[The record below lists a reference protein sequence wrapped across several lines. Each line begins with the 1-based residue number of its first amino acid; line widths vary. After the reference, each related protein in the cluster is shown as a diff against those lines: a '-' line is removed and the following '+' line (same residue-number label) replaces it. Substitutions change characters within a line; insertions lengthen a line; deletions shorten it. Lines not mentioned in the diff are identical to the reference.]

1 MSWRKSL
8 AVLVLLGVVLGAPA
22 LAQPA
27 SVQPELA
34 QLMAAFARMPG
45 LEARFVEKKRIG
57 LLAQPLE
64 SRGQLFFARPGL
76 LLRRVESP
84 RRSEVLIT
92 PKELK
97 LRDADGEQSID
108 LRARPD
114 VRPFVESLTW
124 LLAGD
129 QKALASVYALQ
140 FERGDKQAPWK
151 LTLTPRAEPL
161 AHLIAYV
168 RVQGS
173 GLAVQEIRVHEK
185 GGDESVTEIVEAN
198 PARKYEPAEL
208 KSLFGVEAASLSAHT
223 SAKP

>member
-1 MSWRKSL
+1 MSVRSWFIAL
-8 AVLVLLGVVLGAPA
+8 GLLCAAGAA
-22 LAQPA
+22 AQPQ
-27 SVQPELA
+27 QPA
-34 QLMAAFARMPG
+34 AAAQPDVSQLMAAFARMPG
-45 LEARFVEKKRIG
+45 LEARFVEKKRMG

-64 SRGQLFFARPGL
+64 SRGRLFFARPGL

-84 RRSEVLIT
+84 SRSEVLIT

-97 LRDADGEQSID
+97 LRDANGEQSID

-140 FERGDKQAPWK
+140 FERSDKGAPWQ

-168 RVQGS
+168 RVVGS
-173 GLAVQEIRVHEK
+173 GLAVTEIRVREK
-185 GGDESVTEIVEAN
+185 GGDETVTEIVDAN
-198 PARKYEPAEL
+198 PSRKFAPAEL
-208 KSLFGVEAASLSAHT
+208 KSLFGVESG
-223 SAKP
+223 KP

>member
-1 MSWRKSL
+1 MSLRGASL
-8 AVLVLLGVVLGAPA
+8 GLALLLCCASA
-22 LAQPA
+22 LAEPPG
-27 SVQPELA
+27 PELP

-45 LEARFVEKKRIG
+45 LEARFVEKKHMG

-64 SRGQLFFARPGL
+64 SRGRLYFTRPGL

-84 RRSEVLIT
+84 RRSEVVIT
-92 PKELK
+92 PRELK

-140 FERGDKQAPWK
+140 FERTASGWQ

-168 RVQGS
+168 RVLGA
-173 GLAVQEIRVHEK
+173 GLAVQEVRVHEK
-185 GGDESVTEIVEAN
+185 SGDETVTAIVEAN
-198 PARKYEPAEL
+198 PARKFEPAEL
-208 KSLFGVEAASLSAHT
+208 KSLFGVEPATVSAR
-223 SAKP
+223 P